1 MSQGKLKE
9 MKTTSVSNRPVVT
22 FFKDLF
28 KRIGD
33 DDVSGLA
40 AQLSYFFLLS
50 LFPFMIFLVTLVAYL
65 PFSDLDMINFISRYA
80 PEEIVT
86 MIDENISQI
95 MDGRNGGLL
104 SIGIIGTLWSAS
116 NGINALMRAF
126 NHAYNIDEKRSFVVA
141 RGISI
146 LLTIAMVFVIII
158 ALLLPVFGR
167 AIGEYLF
174 SFIGLSED
182 FISVWGTLRWVI
194 SSVIFFIVL
203 SALYLLAPS
212 KRVYFKHVYIGAIF
226 ATVFWQLTSLAFS
239 FYVSSFSNYSA
250 TYGSL
255 GGVIILMLWF
265 YLSAM
270 IIIIGGE
277 INALVEKR
285 RRKVT

>member
-1 MSQGKLKE
+1 